1 MASRSQT
8 PGGVTASTT
17 RTRTRKSAVEPDES
31 VQTATTIPDDMRRQW
46 VAEAAYFIA
55 EKRGFDPQ
63 YDTENWEEATRQVDA
78 ELARHGGA

>member
-1 MASRSQT
+1 L
-8 PGGVTASTT
+8 AST
-17 RTRTRKSAVEPDES
+17 SAITPEERE
-31 VQTATTIPDDMRRQW
+31 ARIR
-46 VAEAAYFIA
+46 EAAYFIA